1 MRVRLFTIYASAVAI
16 WHATAQDSGPQTK
29 LSPACIE
36 FNQKIV
42 GNVKSG
48 QLADAESA
56 FSGAEIH
63 KESGSEQACIWLT
76 MHNRGYILALS
87 GRREEAEVLSQQAL
101 RILDKLYS
109 PDDPIRFGSLH
120 LLWSVQYQ
128 QGKLGQARQT
138 FQNMRTLRLD
148 RSRDR
153 AIFYGAAADQLQT
166 EGRYKE
172 AEPEFLRALAAWKEE
187 GRGESAEAAALLT
200 SLGTLQVAQGRYLDA
215 GKTLNR
221 AFVIVNSAKDAIPMD
236 LVNLY
241 GARATLHARQKRW
254 QAAEEDL
261 KSAISLADR
270 DTRLDPAELKR
281 LLVNYVYV
289 LRKTHRK
296 KEARSVEARAAAI
309 HAPALRNAIVDVTEL
324 VRKER

>member
-16 WHATAQDSGPQTK
+16 WQAAAQGSGPYAK
-29 LSPACIE
+29 LSPSCLE

-42 GNVKSG
+42 DKVQGG
-48 QLADAESA
+48 QLADAEAA
-56 FSGAEIH
+56 FFVAGVRTEN
-63 KESGSEQACIWLT
+63 GSEQNCIWLT
-76 MHNRGYILALS
+76 LHNRAYILALS

-120 LLWSVQYQ
+120 LLWSLQYQ
-128 QGKLGQARQT
+128 QGKLGQARQA
-138 FQNMRTLRLD
+138 FQSMRALRLD
-148 RSRDR
+148 KPRNR
-153 AIFYGAAADQLQT
+153 AMLYGAAADQLQA

-172 AEPEFLRALAAWKEE
+172 AEQEFLRALAAWKEE

-221 AFVIVNSAKDAIPMD
+221 AFAIVNSAKDAIPMD

-241 GARATLHARQKRW
+241 GARASLHARQQRW

-261 KSAISLADR
+261 KSAISIADR

-309 HAPALRNAIVDVTEL
+309 HGPALRNAIVDVTEL
-324 VRKER
+324 VRK